1 MKKLLCAAAAAAMT
15 LTVST
20 AVFAGSENITVILDG
35 ATLSFDVEPQIVN
48 DRTMVPMR
56 AIFEAMGASVDWD
69 GETRKITSVKG
80 DKTVEMTAD
89 ESVMSVNGESV
100 ALDAAPFITDGRTL
114 VPVRAIAESFGS
126 DVSWLSGSR
135 TVLILND
142 AENSVVNAKIKIKNY
157 GEISLALF
165 KNIAPKTVEN
175 FQSLAEENFYNDLIF
190 HRVISGFMIQGGG
203 YDLSFTE
210 KNAQMIKGEF
220 TSNGFENKLKHTRGV
235 ISMARRGQDH
245 DGVVAKDSA
254 SSQFFIMHMDA
265 PSLDGEYASF
275 GIVTEGMDV
284 ADKIAAVKTGILEST
299 GMSDIPVNPIVIESV
314 TVEQQ

>member
-1 MKKLLCAAAAAAMT
+1 MKKLLCAAIAAAMT
-15 LTVST
+15 FTASS
-20 AVFAGSENITVILDG
+20 AVFAGSENVTVILDG
-35 ATLSFDVEPQIVN
+35 KTLDFDVQPQIIN

-80 DKTVEMTAD
+80 NKKIEMTVD

-100 ALDAAPFITDGRTL
+100 TLDTAPFITDGRTL
-114 VPVRAIAESFGS
+114 VPARAIAESFGS
-126 DVSWLSGSR
+126 DVNWYGDSK
-135 TVLILND
+135 TVLILNEAKD
-142 AENSVVNAKIKIKNY
+142 KVVNATIKIMDY

-175 FQSLAEENFYNDLIF
+175 FQSLAGSDFYKNLIF
-190 HRVISGFMIQGGG
+190 HRVISGFMVQGGG

-210 KNAQMIKGEF
+210 KDAQMIKGEF

-235 ISMARRGQDH
+235 ISMARQGQDH
-245 DGVVAKDSA
+245 GDVVAKDSA

-284 ADKIAAVKTGILEST
+284 VDKIAGTQTASLPTI
-299 GMSDIPVNPIVIESV
+299 GMDDIPVNPIVIESV
-314 TVEQQ
+314 TIQ